1 MQFTVKQIRIERC
14 VYDSVNAL
22 GHDAAAQLYPE
33 YRARL
38 ETSFKGSL
46 GYQPKYGVYYK
57 PVCIIEAEDLNG
69 VFEIGN
75 IGPEES
81 ITRLAQM
88 HSVSVGDII
97 EDPEGAQHMVDSFG
111 FKELTNV

>member
-1 MQFTVKQIRIERC
+1 MLFTVHQIQIERS

-33 YRARL
+33 YRAQL

-46 GYQPKYGVYYK
+46 GYQPKYAEYYK

-97 EDPEGAQHMVDSFG
+97 EDSNGVRVMVNSFG
-111 FKELTNV
+111 FKVLN